1 MAILVTGGAGYI
13 GSHLVLQLLESG
25 REAIVMDD
33 LSNSKEEA
41 LRRIESLA
49 GQRVPFYRVRL
60 ANRRGVEKIFAV
72 RRIEAV
78 VHLAGFKSVGE
89 SVRIPLEYYSNNVY
103 GTLVLCEAMR
113 KFGVKKMVFSS
124 SATVYGLPEACPVKE
139 TFPLSATNPYGRT
152 KLMIEQ
158 ILRDLHASDPEWSI
172 ALLRYFNPAGAHKS
186 GRIGED
192 PRGAPSNLLPF
203 ISQVAVGR
211 RPELTI
217 FGNDYP
223 TPDGT
228 GVRDYLHVEDLAAGH
243 LRALEKVGA
252 SRGVEAYNLGTGN
265 GFSVL
270 EMVRAFER
278 VSGRRIPCR
287 FAARRPGDVAV
298 CYADASKARRELGWE
313 ARRGIEEMC
322 EDAWRWQVGNPNG
335 YAKTRGGG
343 RRLGNTF

>member
-1 MAILVTGGAGYI
+1 M
-13 GSHLVLQLLESG
+13 
-25 REAIVMDD
+25 
-33 LSNSKEEA
+33 
-41 LRRIESLA
+41 
-49 GQRVPFYRVRL
+49 
-60 ANRRGVEKIFAV
+60 
-72 RRIEAV
+72 
-78 VHLAGFKSVGE
+78 
-89 SVRIPLEYYSNNVY
+89 
-103 GTLVLCEAMR
+103 
-113 KFGVKKMVFSS
+113 
-124 SATVYGLPEACPVKE
+124 
-139 TFPLSATNPYGRT
+139 
-152 KLMIEQ
+152 
-158 ILRDLHASDPEWSI
+158 
-172 ALLRYFNPAGAHKS
+172 LRYFNPAGAHKS

-223 TPDGT
+223 PPDGT

-252 SRGVEAYNLGTGN
+252 SRGVEAYNFGTGN

-270 EMVRAFER
+270 
-278 VSGRRIPCR
+278 
-287 FAARRPGDVAV
+287 
-298 CYADASKARRELGWE
+298 
-313 ARRGIEEMC
+313 EMC